1 MIGSA
6 IAFDR
11 QDIAPQVLG
20 ILNSNINEVTC
31 GSYLRLYHV
40 VSVSQRLDHFKLE
53 WRVRCFTGLAC
64 DFQFAC
70 LGILEEI
77 PQCPDAQGSV
87 GVEFKLFGLEV
98 AKHAHCKFGPGDQ
111 NVEAA
116 VAALPVYWA
125 EFLGDTA

>member
-6 IAFDR
+6 IAFNR
-11 QDIAPQVLG
+11 QDIAPQILG
-20 ILNSNINEVTC
+20 ILNGNINEVTSS
-31 GSYLRLYHV
+31 SYLRLYHV
-40 VSVSQRLDHFKLE
+40 VSVSQCLDHFKLE
-53 WRVRCFTGLAC
+53 RRVRCFTGLAC

-77 PQCPDAQGSV
+77 LQGPDAPGSI

-98 AKHAHCKFGPGDQ
+98 AKHAHRKFSPGDQ
-111 NVEAA
+111 NVQAA